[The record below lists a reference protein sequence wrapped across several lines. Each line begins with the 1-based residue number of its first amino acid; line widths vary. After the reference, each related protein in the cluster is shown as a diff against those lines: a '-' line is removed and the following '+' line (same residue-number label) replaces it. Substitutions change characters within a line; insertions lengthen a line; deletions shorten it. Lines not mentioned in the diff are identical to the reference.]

1 MPREKKVVGKNDF
14 VWVRSIYGKGPN
26 AKEQYEYIPDGG
38 MNEVIKNWQAKQ
50 ADHPRDV
57 ASPSTLLT
65 CPRVIWLLNKNVEPI
80 NEMTWA
86 VKQRMLLG
94 RLFENQ
100 FAEQLQDQ
108 NMLLKHWRDDPGLD
122 VEKFEMGKDDTLLR
136 GVPDYLLRLTHDN
149 QEIVAVSDAK
159 TARSDSFGYN
169 PIDDTELFDEWN
181 WYKYRIQLT
190 AYFMLC
196 HKNKEWF
203 IAQNLPLPTH
213 CHLFSYALDD
223 GVVRR
228 DVIWQPTTKDVQ
240 TVLDMTKRFNQ
251 AVNSKTLPPC
261 TCSESYE
268 DFDVKFCKFGVVEQ
282 GKKIAD
288 TCCSDDLINAIK
300 ENK

>member
-1 MPREKKVVGKNDF
+1 MATTKKPIGKNDF

-38 MNEVIKNWQAKQ
+38 MNDVIKNWQAKQ
-50 ADHPRDV
+50 AEHPRDV
-57 ASPSTLLT
+57 ATPSTVLT
-65 CPRVIWLLNKNVEPI
+65 CPRVVWLLNKGVAPI

-86 VKQRMLLG
+86 VKQRLLLG

-100 FAEQLQDQ
+100 FAEQLADQ
-108 NMLLKHWRDDPGLD
+108 GMLLKHWKDDPGLE
-122 VEKFEMGKDDTLLR
+122 VEKFEMGSGDKLLK
-136 GVPDYLLRLTHDN
+136 GVPDYLVRLTHN
-149 QEIVAVSDAK
+149 NEEIVAISDAK
-159 TARSDSFGYN
+159 TSRSDSFGYIA
-169 PIDDTELFDEWN
+169 IDDTAFDDWG

-196 HKNKEWF
+196 HKNKDWF
-203 IAQNLPLPTH
+203 IANNLPLPTH

-228 DVIWQPTTKDVQ
+228 DIIWQPTTKDVQ
-240 TVLDMTKRFNQ
+240 TVLDMTIRYNQ

-261 TCSESYE
+261 TCSESFE

-288 TCCSDDLINAIK
+288 TCCSETLIEAIK
-300 ENK
+300 EKK

>member
-1 MPREKKVVGKNDF
+1 MAQAKKPVGKNDF

-26 AKEQYEYIPDGG
+26 AKEQYEHIPDGG

-50 ADHPRDV
+50 ADEIRSV
-57 ASPSTLLT
+57 ATPSTVMT
-65 CPRVIWLLNKNVEPI
+65 CPRVVWLLNHGVQPI

-86 VKQRMLLG
+86 VKQRLLLG

-108 NMLLKHWRDDPGLD
+108 NMLLKHWRDDPG
-122 VEKFEMGKDDTLLR
+122 VEVQKFEMGEGDKRLI
-136 GVPDYLLRLTHDN
+136 GVPDYLTRLTYN
-149 QEIVAVSDAK
+149 GEEVVAISDAK
-159 TARSDSFGYN
+159 TSRSDSFGY
-169 PIDDTELFDEWN
+169 IALDEEAFDDWG
-181 WYKYRIQLT
+181 WYKYRIQIT

-196 HKNKEWF
+196 LKNKEWF
-203 IAQNLPLPTH
+203 IENNLPLPTH

-228 DVIWQPTTKDVQ
+228 DIIWQPTTKDVQ
-240 TVLDMTKRFNQ
+240 TVLDKTIRYNQ

-268 DFDVKFCKFGVVEQ
+268 SFDVKFCKFGEVEQ

-288 TCCSDDLINAIK
+288 TCCSETLIERIK
-300 ENK
+300 

>member
-1 MPREKKVVGKNDF
+1 MATAKKPVGKNDF

-50 ADHPRDV
+50 AEHPRDV
-57 ASPSTLLT
+57 ATPSTVLT
-65 CPRVIWLLNKNVEPI
+65 CPRVVWLLNKGVAPI

-86 VKQRMLLG
+86 VKQRLLLG

-100 FAEQLQDQ
+100 FAEQLADQ
-108 NMLLKHWRDDPGLD
+108 GMLLKHWKDDPGLE
-122 VEKFEMGKDDTLLR
+122 VEKFEMGSGDKLLK
-136 GVPDYLLRLTHDN
+136 GVPDYLVRLTHN
-149 QEIVAVSDAK
+149 NEEIVAISDAK
-159 TARSDSFGYN
+159 TSRSDSFGYIA
-169 PIDDTELFDEWN
+169 IDDTAFDDWG

-196 HKNKEWF
+196 HKNKDWF
-203 IAQNLPLPTH
+203 IANNLPLPTH

-228 DVIWQPTTKDVQ
+228 DIIWQPTTKDVQ
-240 TVLDMTKRFNQ
+240 TVLDMTIRYNKT
-251 AVNSKTLPPC
+251 VNSKTLPPC
-261 TCSESYE
+261 TCSESFE

-288 TCCSDDLINAIK
+288 TCCSETLIEEIK
-300 ENK
+300 EKK